1 MTQDE
6 RWMARYNE
14 IVAFIEREHRNP
26 SKYYPEERGK
36 FCNWLKHN
44 KKLYNNGEL
53 KEERI
58 EKFRKLLELTGQ
70 YRRKNQ
76 YHDTESVKC
85 ERFHCMSEEKK
96 DMLVQN
102 DESGVISPFSS
113 LANIKITTKDNPV
126 TSVLNFS
133 ALSTKMSEICRRK
146 YVPDGIATLTS
157 LANSTILGNIVKP
170 QDTIMGAVLGKGQVN
185 TLITEPTKLSVSPL
199 GSAISSLTTVPK
211 ELFEPKISVLSALEK
226 QTSIIA
232 HDMGIPKIT
241 SVASQIS
248 SITGMLSA
256 QTKSIQELIAPS
268 LMLSD
273 LQKIAIDTHQSI
285 INTGVPSEWK
295 LGVVDSASFL
305 VDRQVDWASQFC
317 SSVYGERPL
326 VEIGDLDGLA
336 PKVNFLSFLEIEL
349 DGEKKKKEDIKTED
363 ALAGTNVYKVT
374 EKGKRLINK
383 VVNINKLCER
393 TGKKPLFKYTGATTK
408 AAASMGGTLCSTQDE
423 FGIIIDGLY
432 DFFYENLSRIK
443 DVVPDEVV
451 RNDAVFQCI
460 FRVKNIR
467 TDLRHDYEHGSDGD
481 IRKANRKIGD
491 SYSHYAGRPVLLS
504 SSDFMKVQD
513 GLYNEFDVLADYL
526 TEIVIN
532 NGEA

>member
-1 MTQDE
+1 
-6 RWMARYNE
+6 
-14 IVAFIEREHRNP
+14 
-26 SKYYPEERGK
+26 
-36 FCNWLKHN
+36 
-44 KKLYNNGEL
+44 
-53 KEERI
+53 
-58 EKFRKLLELTGQ
+58 
-70 YRRKNQ
+70 
-76 YHDTESVKC
+76 
-85 ERFHCMSEEKK
+85 MSEDKK
-96 DMLVQN
+96 DKLVQY
-102 DESGVISPFSS
+102 DEDGVISSISS
-113 LANIKITTKDNPV
+113 LANIGITTKDNPI

-133 ALSTKMSEICRRK
+133 ALSTKMSEICKRK
-146 YVPDGIATLTS
+146 YVPDSISTITS

-170 QDTIMGAVLGKGQVN
+170 QDTIIGAVLGKGLVN
-185 TLITEPTKLSVSPL
+185 AKVVDPTKLSVSPL
-199 GSAISSLTTVPK
+199 SSAISVLPTIPK
-211 ELFEPKISVLSALEK
+211 DLFEPKISVLSALEM

-273 LQKIAIDTHQSI
+273 LQKIAIDTHQTI
-285 INTGVPSEWK
+285 ISTGIPSEWK
-295 LGVVDSASFL
+295 LGVVDSASFM

-326 VEIGDLDGLA
+326 VEIGDLDDIA
-336 PKVNFLSFLEIEL
+336 PKVNFLSFLETEL
-349 DGEKKKKEDIKTED
+349 DGEKKKKEDIRTED
-363 ALAGTNVYKVT
+363 ALAETSVYKLT

-393 TGKKPLFKYTGATTK
+393 TGKRPLFKYTGATTK

-443 DVVPDEVV
+443 EVVPEEVV

-460 FRVKNIR
+460 FHVKNMR

-513 GLYNEFDVLADYL
+513 GLYNEFDILVDYL
-526 TEIVIN
+526 TGIVIN

>member
-1 MTQDE
+1 M
-6 RWMARYNE
+6 
-14 IVAFIEREHRNP
+14 
-26 SKYYPEERGK
+26 
-36 FCNWLKHN
+36 
-44 KKLYNNGEL
+44 
-53 KEERI
+53 
-58 EKFRKLLELTGQ
+58 
-70 YRRKNQ
+70 
-76 YHDTESVKC
+76 
-85 ERFHCMSEEKK
+85 
-96 DMLVQN
+96 
-102 DESGVISPFSS
+102 
-113 LANIKITTKDNPV
+113 
-126 TSVLNFS
+126 
-133 ALSTKMSEICRRK
+133 
-146 YVPDGIATLTS
+146 
-157 LANSTILGNIVKP
+157 
-170 QDTIMGAVLGKGQVN
+170 LGKGLVN
-185 TLITEPTKLSVSPL
+185 AKVVEPTKLSVSPL
-199 GSAISSLTTVPK
+199 SSAISVLPTIPK
-211 ELFEPKISVLSALEK
+211 DLFEPKISVLSALEM

-273 LQKIAIDTHQSI
+273 LQTIAIDTHQTI
-285 INTGVPSEWK
+285 ISTGIPSEWK
-295 LGVVDSASFL
+295 LGVVDSASFM

-326 VEIGDLDGLA
+326 VEIGDLDDIA
-336 PKVNFLSFLEIEL
+336 PKVNFLSFLETEL
-349 DGEKKKKEDIKTED
+349 DGEKKKKEDIRTED
-363 ALAGTNVYKVT
+363 ALAETSVYKLT

-393 TGKKPLFKYTGATTK
+393 TGKRPLFKYTGATTK

-443 DVVPDEVV
+443 EVVPEEVV

-460 FRVKNIR
+460 FHVKNMR

-513 GLYNEFDVLADYL
+513 GLYNEFDILVDYL
-526 TEIVIN
+526 TGIVIN

>member
-1 MTQDE
+1 
-6 RWMARYNE
+6 
-14 IVAFIEREHRNP
+14 
-26 SKYYPEERGK
+26 
-36 FCNWLKHN
+36 
-44 KKLYNNGEL
+44 
-53 KEERI
+53 
-58 EKFRKLLELTGQ
+58 
-70 YRRKNQ
+70 
-76 YHDTESVKC
+76 
-85 ERFHCMSEEKK
+85 MSEEKK
-96 DMLVQN
+96 DKLVQN

-133 ALSTKMSEICRRK
+133 ALSTKMSEICRGR
-146 YVPDGIATLTS
+146 YVPDSISTITS
-157 LANSTILGNIVKP
+157 LANSTILGNMVKP
-170 QDTIMGAVLGKGQVN
+170 QDTIMGAVLGKGLAD
-185 TLITEPTKLSVSPL
+185 TLIANPTKLSVNPL
-199 GSAISSLTTVPK
+199 GAALSAMTTVPK
-211 ELFEPKISVLSALEK
+211 DLFEPKISVLSALEM

-256 QTKSIQELIAPS
+256 QTKSVQELIAPS

-273 LQKIAIDTHQSI
+273 LQKIAIDTHQTI
-285 INTGVPSEWK
+285 INTGIPSEWK
-295 LGVVDSASFL
+295 LGLVDSASIM

-326 VEIGDLDGLA
+326 VEIEELDSIT
-336 PKVNFLSFLEIEL
+336 PKVNFLSFLEVEL
-349 DGEKKKKEDIKTED
+349 DNEKKKKEDIKTDE
-363 ALAGTNVYKVT
+363 ALVETNVYKVT

-393 TGKKPLFKYTGATTK
+393 IGRKPLFKYTGATTK
-408 AAASMGGTLCSTQDE
+408 AAASMGGTLCSTQEE

-443 DVVPDEVV
+443 DVVSDEVV

-460 FRVKNIR
+460 FRVKNMR
-467 TDLRHDYEHGSDGD
+467 TDLRHDYEHGSEGD
-481 IRKANRKIGD
+481 IKRANRKIGD
-491 SYSHYAGRPVLLS
+491 SYSHYAGKPVLLS
-504 SSDFMKVQD
+504 SSDYMKVQN

-526 TEIVIN
+526 TRIVIN

>member
-1 MTQDE
+1 MNKEKRDKFVQYDE
-6 RWMARYNE
+6 
-14 IVAFIEREHRNP
+14 
-26 SKYYPEERGK
+26 
-36 FCNWLKHN
+36 
-44 KKLYNNGEL
+44 
-53 KEERI
+53 
-58 EKFRKLLELTGQ
+58 
-70 YRRKNQ
+70 
-76 YHDTESVKC
+76 D
-85 ERFHCMSEEKK
+85 
-96 DMLVQN
+96 
-102 DESGVISPFSS
+102 GVISPLSS
-113 LANIKITTKDNPV
+113 LANNGIAPKDNPIA
-126 TSVLNFS
+126 SVLNFS
-133 ALSTKMSEICRRK
+133 ALSTKMSEICKRK
-146 YVPDGIATLTS
+146 YVPDCISTITS
-157 LANSTILGNIVKP
+157 LANRTILSNVVKP
-170 QDTIMGAVLGKGQVN
+170 QDTIMDVVLGKGLTN
-185 TLITEPTKLSVSPL
+185 TLIADPTKLSVNPL
-199 GSAISSLTTVPK
+199 GSAISVQTTVPK
-211 ELFEPKISVLSALEK
+211 DLFEPRISVLSALEM
-226 QTSIIA
+226 QSSMIA
-232 HDMGIPKIT
+232 LDKGISKIT

-256 QTKSIQELIAPS
+256 QTKGIQELIAPS

-273 LQKIAIDTHQSI
+273 LQKIAIDTHQTI
-285 INTGVPSEWK
+285 INTGIPSEWK
-295 LGVVDSASFL
+295 LGIVDSASIM

-326 VEIGDLDGLA
+326 VEIEELDSIT
-336 PKVNFLSFLEIEL
+336 PKVNFLSFLEVEL
-349 DGEKKKKEDIKTED
+349 DEEKKKKANIKTDE
-363 ALAGTNVYKVT
+363 ALVETNVYRVT
-374 EKGKRLINK
+374 EKGKSLINK

-423 FGIIIDGLY
+423 FGVIIDGLY

-443 DVVPDEVV
+443 EVVPDEVV

-460 FRVKNIR
+460 FHVKNMR

-526 TEIVIN
+526 TKIVIN

>member
-1 MTQDE
+1 
-6 RWMARYNE
+6 
-14 IVAFIEREHRNP
+14 
-26 SKYYPEERGK
+26 
-36 FCNWLKHN
+36 
-44 KKLYNNGEL
+44 
-53 KEERI
+53 
-58 EKFRKLLELTGQ
+58 
-70 YRRKNQ
+70 
-76 YHDTESVKC
+76 
-85 ERFHCMSEEKK
+85 MSEDKK
-96 DMLVQN
+96 DKLVQY
-102 DESGVISPFSS
+102 DEDGMISSISS
-113 LANIKITTKDNPV
+113 LANIGITTKDNPI

-133 ALSTKMSEICRRK
+133 ALSTKMSEICKRK
-146 YVPDGIATLTS
+146 YVPDCISTITS
-157 LANSTILGNIVKP
+157 LANSTILDNIVKP
-170 QDTIMGAVLGKGQVN
+170 QDTIMDVVLGKGLAN
-185 TLITEPTKLSVSPL
+185 TLLVEQTKLSVSPL
-199 GSAISSLTTVPK
+199 GSAISALTTAPK
-211 ELFEPKISVLSALEK
+211 DLFEPKISVLSALEMQSCK
-226 QTSIIA
+226 IA
-232 HDMGIPKIT
+232 LDKGIPKIT
-241 SVASQIS
+241 SVASQLS

-256 QTKSIQELIAPS
+256 QTKGIQELIAPS

-273 LQKIAIDTHQSI
+273 LQKIAIDTHQTI
-285 INTGVPSEWK
+285 ISTGIPSEWK
-295 LGVVDSASFL
+295 LGVVDSASFM

-326 VEIGDLDGLA
+326 VEIGDLDDIA
-336 PKVNFLSFLEIEL
+336 PKVNFLSFLETEL
-349 DGEKKKKEDIKTED
+349 DGEKKKKEDIRTED
-363 ALAGTNVYKVT
+363 ALAETSVYKLT

-393 TGKKPLFKYTGATTK
+393 TGKRPLFKYTGATTK

-443 DVVPDEVV
+443 EVVPEEVV

-460 FRVKNIR
+460 FHVKNMR

-513 GLYNEFDVLADYL
+513 GLYNEFDILVDYL
-526 TEIVIN
+526 TGIVIN